1 MRQSLPIIC
10 TGLLLIAAI
19 GCQNRDEQLR
29 EEVKQEVGG
38 EIDTAR
44 TDVVDEP
51 IEPEVQ
57 AGATAA
63 VVIDENT
70 IGIDQDLAPGPV
82 VLTIRNSGLNEHSL
96 AVSGPGGEW
105 QLESALAPGATGS
118 LEVNLQEGSYR
129 VYDPRNE
136 SLYTNVVVGAAAESG
151 TQ

>member
-10 TGLLLIAAI
+10 SGLLLIAAI

-29 EEVKQEVGG
+29 EEVKQELG

-57 AGATAA
+57 SGATAA
-63 VVIDENT
+63 VVVDENT
-70 IGIDQDLAPGPV
+70 IGIDQDLVPGPV
-82 VLTIRNSGLNEHSL
+82 VLTIRNSGLNDHSL

-105 QLESALAPGATGS
+105 QLETALAPGETGN

-136 SLYTNVVVGAAAESG
+136 SLSTTVIVGAAAEG
-151 TQ
+151 GAQ